1 MYQIAKQ
8 TKLLY
13 YTHALQNRIN
23 AFNNNERKIQLLLRF
38 ITPLMLLSFT
48 DSALAALQNQDVQQN
63 RTCAAAQPRE
73 NVIGAVQLQQ
83 TEAGTI
89 GVESRKAEIF
99 ANEKAFFTGDVI
111 IQRNGQWLSTSR
123 ATIDQQ
129 KGEIFASEGITF
141 SDGYLNVTG
150 DSLFLD
156 LNEDKAELYNSDYRL
171 KNHNARGHAELLSLS
186 RQEVLLQDS
195 SFTTCPGNSPAWQ
208 LRAERIE
215 INETS
220 DFGEAWHARFELFDV
235 PVLYLP
241 YFNFPLSDARKT
253 GLLYP
258 TFDSSSNSGFEVE
271 MPYYFNIAPNM
282 DATIAPVYMSER
294 GTMLKGEYR
303 YLFEQNAGQVNLEY
317 LGNDDTRIENKKR
330 YLWHVQHSAHLNQDF
345 SFYLNAT
352 EISDDNYLNDFG
364 SEFAG
369 RADTHLYRVAQLDY
383 DNNNWTAQLRT
394 EDYELIGDY
403 RSPYRTLP
411 QLSVDYNTNSFSG
424 FSARFYNE
432 LTYFQ
437 NQDRSRE
444 YATRAHIEPSVKYRY
459 EKPAFDTEAEL
470 SYLYTRYWQES
481 PDNTIS
487 EEVTRTLPRAR
498 VRARMH
504 LERAVEIGNDKYRQ
518 TLSPQIQYLYVPY
531 ENQQNI
537 GIYDTSLLQDDYH
550 GLFRSRRF
558 SGLDRIAEANQVTYG
573 VSSSLFTQSEREV
586 LRASIGQIYNI
597 DESRTQLFA
606 ANEETTTSSNS
617 EWVADI
623 NWAVDEN
630 WSLRSSIQ
638 YDTELNTTRKSQTAV
653 EFRKDDSNLVQVSH
667 RTATNILNNDI
678 EQVGTQAVWSASSR
692 WQVAANVFYDLTHD
706 RLNDAMVGVQY
717 SSCCWALRV
726 SAYRRIN
733 RDLEPAFSA
742 PQING
747 DTQFD
752 NGISIQFIISGLA
765 SDSSGLINMLEKST
779 YGYRRPF
786 YLSN

>member
-1 MYQIAKQ
+1 M
-8 TKLLY
+8 
-13 YTHALQNRIN
+13 LQ
-23 AFNNNERKIQLLLRF
+23 RF
-38 ITPLMLLSFT
+38 ITSLMLLPFPG
-48 DSALAALQNQDVQQN
+48 SALAALQNQDAPQHM
-63 RTCAAAQPRE
+63 TCTVPQSTE
-73 NVIGAVQLQQ
+73 STITAVQLQE
-83 TEAGTI
+83 TDAGTI
-89 GVESRKAEIF
+89 GVESRSAEIL
-99 ANEKAFFTGDVI
+99 ANEKAYFTGNVI
-111 IQRNGQWLSTSR
+111 IQRNGQWLSTSK

-129 KGEIFASEGITF
+129 RGEIIASDGITF
-141 SDGYLNVTG
+141 NDGYLSVTG
-150 DSLFLD
+150 DSLSLD
-156 LNEDKAELYNSDYRL
+156 LNDDEAKLYNSDYRL
-171 KNHNARGHAELLSLS
+171 QNHNARGHAELLSLS

-195 SFTTCPGNSPAWQ
+195 SFTTCPGETPAWQ
-208 LRAERIE
+208 LRAERIQ

-271 MPYYFNIAPNM
+271 VPYYFNIAPNM

-294 GTMLKGEYR
+294 GTMMKGEYR
-303 YLFEQNAGQVNLEY
+303 YLFEQNAGQFNLEY
-317 LGNDDTRIENKKR
+317 LGNDDTRIANKKR
-330 YLWHVQHSAHLNQDF
+330 YLWHVQHSAQINQDL
-345 SFYLNAT
+345 SFYLDAT

-364 SEFAG
+364 SDFAG

-383 DNNNWTAQLRT
+383 DNENWTAQLRT

-411 QLSVDYNTNSFSG
+411 QLSIDYNTGDFTG
-424 FSARFYNE
+424 FSASLYNE

-437 NQDRSRE
+437 NQVQTRE
-444 YATRAHIEPSVKYRY
+444 YATRAHIEPSIQYRF

-481 PDNTIS
+481 PDNKIA
-487 EEVTRTLPRAR
+487 EEVSRALPRAR
-498 VRARMH
+498 VRARLH
-504 LERAVEIGNDKYRQ
+504 LERAIELGDSQYRQ

-558 SGLDRIAEANQVTYG
+558 SGLDRIAEANQITYG
-573 VSSSLFTQSEREV
+573 VSSSLFTQNEREV

-597 DESRTQLFA
+597 NDSRTQLFA
-606 ANEETTTSSNS
+606 SDEETTTSSNS

-630 WSLRSSIQ
+630 WSIRSSIQ

-653 EFRKDDSNLVQVSH
+653 EFRKDESNLIQVSH

-678 EQVGTQAVWSASSR
+678 EQVGTQAVWSANSR
-692 WQVAANVFYDLTHD
+692 WQVASNVFYDLTHD
-706 RLNDAMVGVQY
+706 RLNDAMVGIQY

-742 PQING
+742 TQING
-747 DTQFD
+747 ETQFD

>member
-1 MYQIAKQ
+1 M
-8 TKLLY
+8 
-13 YTHALQNRIN
+13 
-23 AFNNNERKIQLLLRF
+23 LLRF

-48 DSALAALQNQDVQQN
+48 GNALAVLQNQDVQYGK
-63 RTCAAAQPRE
+63 TCAVTPSSKD
-73 NVIGAVQLQQ
+73 VIDPVQLQQ
-83 TEAGTI
+83 TDAGTI
-89 GVESRKAEIF
+89 GVESRSAEILSD
-99 ANEKAFFTGDVI
+99 EKAYFTGNVI
-111 IQRNGQWLSTSR
+111 IQRNGQWLSTAK

-129 KGEIFASEGITF
+129 RGEIIASNGIIF
-141 SDGYLNVTG
+141 NDGELTVTG
-150 DSLFLD
+150 DSLYLD
-156 LNEDKAELYNSDYRL
+156 LEQDAAELYNSNYRL
-171 KNHNARGHAELLSLS
+171 RNYNARGHAQLLLLS
-186 RQEVLLQDS
+186 RQKMLLKDS
-195 SFTTCPGNSPAWQ
+195 SFTTCPGDSPAWQ

-220 DFGEAWHARFELFDV
+220 DYGEAWHARFELFDV

-241 YFNFPLSDARKT
+241 YFNFPLSDDRKT
-253 GLLYP
+253 GLLFP

-271 MPYYFNIAPNM
+271 VPYYFNIAPNM
-282 DATIAPVYMSER
+282 DATISPIYMSER
-294 GTMLKGEYR
+294 GTMLQGEYR
-303 YLFEQNAGQVNLEY
+303 YLFQQSGGQVNISY
-317 LGNDDTRIENKKR
+317 LNSDDTRTDEKKR
-330 YLWHVQHSAHLNQDF
+330 YLWHVQHSAQLTRDL

-364 SEFAG
+364 SDFAG

-383 DNNNWTAQLRT
+383 AHKNWAAQLRT

-403 RSPYRTLP
+403 RSPFRTLP
-411 QLSVDYNTNSFSG
+411 QLSVDYSSNDFEG
-424 FSARFYNE
+424 FSASLYNE
-432 LTYFQ
+432 LTHFENQ
-437 NQDRSRE
+437 NQSQE
-444 YATRAHIEPSVKYRY
+444 YATRAHIEPSIQYRY
-459 EKPAFDTEAEL
+459 EKPAFDAEAEL
-470 SYLYTRYWQES
+470 SYLYTHYWQES
-481 PDNTIS
+481 PDSAIK
-487 EEVTRTLPRAR
+487 EEVTRALPRAR
-498 VRARMH
+498 IRARLHM
-504 LERAVEIGNDKYRQ
+504 ERPVEINDTQYRQ

-573 VSSSLFTQSEREV
+573 VSSSFFTQNEREV
-586 LRASIGQIYNI
+586 FRASIGQIYNI
-597 DESRTQLFA
+597 NNSRTELFA
-606 ANEETTTSSNS
+606 GNGEIETSSNS

-623 NWAVDEN
+623 NWAVDKN

-638 YDTELNTTRKSQTAV
+638 YDTELNTTRKSQTAI
-653 EFRKDDSNLVQVSH
+653 EFRKDESNLVQVSH

-678 EQVGTQAVWSASSR
+678 EQVGTQTVWVASSR

-733 RDLEPAFSA
+733 RDLEPAVRGN
-742 PQING
+742 QTNG

-765 SDSSGLINMLEKST
+765 SDNSGLINMLEKST

>member
-1 MYQIAKQ
+1 
-8 TKLLY
+8 
-13 YTHALQNRIN
+13 
-23 AFNNNERKIQLLLRF
+23 
-38 ITPLMLLSFT
+38 MLLPFT
-48 DSALAALQNQDVQQN
+48 GSALAALQNQDAPQHM
-63 RTCAAAQPRE
+63 TCTVAQPTKS
-73 NVIGAVQLQQ
+73 IISAVQLQE
-83 TEAGTI
+83 TDAGTI
-89 GVESRKAEIF
+89 GVESRSSEILANDKAY
-99 ANEKAFFTGDVI
+99 FTGNVI
-111 IQRNGQWLSTSR
+111 IQRNGQWLSTSK

-129 KGEIFASEGITF
+129 QGQISA
-141 SDGYLNVTG
+141 SDGIIFNDGFLSVTG
-150 DSLFLD
+150 DSLSLD
-156 LNEDKAELYNSDYRL
+156 LNEDEAKLYNSNYRL
-171 KNHNARGHAELLSLS
+171 RNHNARGHAELLSLS

-195 SFTTCPGNSPAWQ
+195 SFTTCPGETPAWQ
-208 LRAERIE
+208 LRAERIQ

-220 DFGEAWHARFELFDV
+220 DFGEAWHARFELFNV

-271 MPYYFNIAPNM
+271 VPYYFNIAPNM

-294 GTMLKGEYR
+294 GTMMKGEYR
-303 YLFEQNAGQVNLEY
+303 YLFEQNAGQFNLEY
-317 LGNDDTRIENKKR
+317 LGNDDTRIANKKR
-330 YLWHVQHSAHLNQDF
+330 YLWHVQHSAQINQDL
-345 SFYLNAT
+345 SFYLDAT

-364 SEFAG
+364 SDFAG
-369 RADTHLYRVAQLDY
+369 RADTHIYRVAQLDY
-383 DNNNWTAQLRT
+383 DNENWTAQLRT

-411 QLSVDYNTNSFSG
+411 QLSIDYNTGDFTG
-424 FSARFYNE
+424 FSASLYNE

-437 NQDRSRE
+437 NQDQARE
-444 YATRAHIEPSVKYRY
+444 YATRAHIEPSIQYRF
-459 EKPAFDTEAEL
+459 EKPAFDTQAEL

-481 PDNTIS
+481 PDANITK
-487 EEVTRTLPRAR
+487 EVSRTLPRAR
-498 VRARMH
+498 VRARLH
-504 LERAVEIGNDKYRQ
+504 LERAIELSGSQYRQ

-558 SGLDRIAEANQVTYG
+558 SGLDRIAEANQITYG
-573 VSSSLFTQSEREV
+573 VSSSLFTQNEREV

-597 DESRTQLFA
+597 NDSRTQLFA
-606 ANEETTTSSNS
+606 SNEETRTSSNS

-623 NWAVDEN
+623 NWAVDDN
-630 WSLRSSIQ
+630 WSIRSSIQ

-653 EFRKDDSNLVQVSH
+653 EYRKDESNLIQVSH

-678 EQVGTQAVWSASSR
+678 EQVGTQTVWSASSR
-692 WQVAANVFYDLTHD
+692 WQVASNVFYDLTHD

-733 RDLEPAFSA
+733 RHLEPAFSA
-742 PQING
+742 TQING
-747 DTQFD
+747 ETQFD

>member
-1 MYQIAKQ
+1 
-8 TKLLY
+8 LL
-13 YTHALQNRIN
+13 Q
-23 AFNNNERKIQLLLRF
+23 RF
-38 ITPLMLLSFT
+38 ITSLMLLPFT
-48 DSALAALQNQDVQQN
+48 GSALAALQNQDAPQN
-63 RTCAAAQPRE
+63 MTCTVAQSTV
-73 NVIGAVQLQQ
+73 NTIAAVQLQK
-83 TEAGTI
+83 TDAGTI
-89 GVESRKAEIF
+89 GVESRSAEIL
-99 ANEKAFFTGDVI
+99 ANQKAYFTGNVI
-111 IQRNGQWLSTSR
+111 IQRNGQWLSTSK

-129 KGEIFASEGITF
+129 RGEILASDGITF
-141 SDGYLNVTG
+141 NDGYLSVTG
-150 DSLFLD
+150 DSLSLD
-156 LNEDKAELYNSDYRL
+156 LNDDEAKLYNSDYRL
-171 KNHNARGHAELLSLS
+171 RNHNARGHAELLSLS

-195 SFTTCPGNSPAWQ
+195 SFTTCPGETPAWQ

-220 DFGEAWHARFELFDV
+220 DFGEAWHARFELFDI

-271 MPYYFNIAPNM
+271 VPYYFNIAPNM

-294 GTMLKGEYR
+294 GTMMKGEYR
-303 YLFEQNAGQVNLEY
+303 YLFEQNAGQFNLEY
-317 LGNDDTRIENKKR
+317 LGNDDTRIANKKR
-330 YLWHVQHSAHLNQDF
+330 YLWHVQHSAQINQNL
-345 SFYLNAT
+345 SFYLDAT

-364 SEFAG
+364 SDFAG

-383 DNNNWTAQLRT
+383 ENQNWTAQLRT

-411 QLSVDYNTNSFSG
+411 QLSIDYNTGDFTG
-424 FSARFYNE
+424 FSASLYNE

-437 NQDRSRE
+437 NQDQARE
-444 YATRAHIEPSVKYRY
+444 YATRAHIEPSIQYRF

-481 PDNTIS
+481 PDSDIT
-487 EEVTRTLPRAR
+487 EEVSRTLPRVR
-498 VRARMH
+498 VRARLH
-504 LERAVEIGNDKYRQ
+504 LERAIELGDSQYRQ

-558 SGLDRIAEANQVTYG
+558 SGLDRIAEANQITYG
-573 VSSSLFTQSEREV
+573 LSSSLFTQNEREV

-597 DESRTQLFA
+597 NDSRTQLFA
-606 ANEETTTSSNS
+606 SDEETTTSSNS

-630 WSLRSSIQ
+630 WSIRSSIQ
-638 YDTELNTTRKSQTAV
+638 YDTELNSTRKSQTAV
-653 EFRKDDSNLVQVSH
+653 EFRKDESNLIQVSH

-692 WQVAANVFYDLTHD
+692 WQVASNVFYDLTHD

-742 PQING
+742 TQING
-747 DTQFD
+747 ETQFD

>member
-1 MYQIAKQ
+1 M
-8 TKLLY
+8 
-13 YTHALQNRIN
+13 LQ
-23 AFNNNERKIQLLLRF
+23 RF
-38 ITPLMLLSFT
+38 ITPLMLLPFT
-48 DSALAALQNQDVQQN
+48 GSALAALQNQDAPPHM
-63 RTCAAAQPRE
+63 TCAVVQSTE
-73 NVIGAVQLQQ
+73 SVIDAVQLQQ
-83 TEAGTI
+83 TDAGTI
-89 GVESRKAEIF
+89 GVESRSAEIL
-99 ANEKAFFTGDVI
+99 ANEKAYFTGNVI
-111 IQRNGQWLSTSR
+111 IQRNGQWLSTSK

-129 KGEIFASEGITF
+129 QGEILASDGITF
-141 SDGYLNVTG
+141 NDGYLSVTG
-150 DSLFLD
+150 DSLSLD
-156 LNEDKAELYNSDYRL
+156 LNDDQARLYNSDYRL
-171 KNHNARGHAELLSLS
+171 RNHNARGHAELLSLS
-186 RQEVLLQDS
+186 RQDVLLQDS
-195 SFTTCPGNSPAWQ
+195 SFTTCPGETPAWQ
-208 LRAERIE
+208 LRAERIQ
-215 INETS
+215 IDETS
-220 DFGEAWHARFELFDV
+220 DFGEAWHARFELFNV

-271 MPYYFNIAPNM
+271 VPYYFNIAPNM

-294 GTMLKGEYR
+294 GTMMKGEYR
-303 YLFEQNAGQVNLEY
+303 YLFGQNAGQFNLEY
-317 LGNDDTRIENKKR
+317 LGNDDTRIANKKR
-330 YLWHVQHSAHLNQDF
+330 YLWHVQHSAQINQDL
-345 SFYLNAT
+345 SFYLDAT

-364 SEFAG
+364 SDFAG

-383 DNNNWTAQLRT
+383 DNENWTAQLRT

-411 QLSVDYNTNSFSG
+411 QLSINYNTGDFTG
-424 FSARFYNE
+424 FSASLYNE

-437 NQDRSRE
+437 NQDQARE
-444 YATRAHIEPSVKYRY
+444 YSTRAHIEPSIQYRF

-470 SYLYTRYWQES
+470 SYLYTHYWQES
-481 PDNTIS
+481 PDTNIT

-498 VRARMH
+498 VRARLH
-504 LERAVEIGNDKYRQ
+504 LERAIELGDSQYRQ

-573 VSSSLFTQSEREV
+573 VSSSLFTQNEREV

-597 DESRTQLFA
+597 NDSRTQLFA
-606 ANEETTTSSNS
+606 SSEETTTSSNS

-630 WSLRSSIQ
+630 WSIRSSIQ

-653 EFRKDDSNLVQVSH
+653 EFRKDESNLIQVSH

-692 WQVAANVFYDLTHD
+692 WQVASNVFYDLTHD

-742 PQING
+742 VQVNG
-747 DTQFD
+747 ETQFD